1 MRAADGGTLFLD
13 EITEMLPETQA
24 KLLRVLQERRV
35 RPVGSTQEIPVDVR
49 FIASTNRDPA
59 EAVAEARLREDLYYR
74 LKVHTLTLPP
84 LRDRMEDVPMLV
96 DHFIDLFNVRY
107 PREVKGVDEAA
118 LQAMMGYEWPGN
130 IRELMNA
137 IEVAFAYGRGDRITL
152 GDLPAEI
159 SGVQPEVARARAES
173 VLDTMAELPTFEESE
188 RLLIER
194 ALDATHG
201 NKVRAAKML
210 GISRKQLYAKIRKYA
225 IAAAED

>member
-1 MRAADGGTLFLD
+1 
-13 EITEMLPETQA
+13 
-24 KLLRVLQERRV
+24 
-35 RPVGSTQEIPVDVR
+35 
-49 FIASTNRDPA
+49 
-59 EAVAEARLREDLYYR
+59 
-74 LKVHTLTLPP
+74 
-84 LRDRMEDVPMLV
+84 
-96 DHFIDLFNVRY
+96 
-107 PREVKGVDEAA
+107 
-118 LQAMMGYEWPGN
+118 MMAYQWPGN

-159 SGVQPEVARARAES
+159 SGVQPEAARARAES
-173 VLDTMAELPTFEESE
+173 VLDAMTDLPTFEESE

-225 IAAAED
+225 IAVAED